1 MNTQN
6 YAQKFF
12 EYYIYVLLSEGND
25 DFKIYQKH
33 GEHGSF
39 EFPDTSVEPTSET
52 INIEIISLHG
62 QGS

>member
-1 MNTQN
+1 MTL
-6 YAQKFF
+6 KSFSST
-12 EYYIYVLLSEGND
+12 IYVLLLEGND
-25 DFKIYQKH
+25 DIKIYQKH
-33 GEHGSF
+33 GKHGSF